1 MENENKYTAG
11 NISVCTE
18 HIFPVI
24 KKWLYSE
31 KEIFLRELVSNA
43 CDAVTKMKR
52 LSSLGEISLPEDE
65 KFAITVR
72 LDPEEQSLTIS
83 DNGIGMSRDEVEK
96 YICSIALSGA
106 MDFMEKYEQ
115 NTSDGSGIIGHFG
128 LGFYSAF
135 MVADK
140 VRVFTQSMKGEE
152 ASVSWVCDE
161 QGSYTYEECAK
172 RGRGTDVVLYLS
184 DEGKEY
190 LEAGKLRAVL
200 DKYCAFMP
208 VEIYFEDGK
217 DEKEGEEQAKE
228 PINDISPLWLKRPSE
243 CTDEEYTAFYRKVFN
258 DYKEPLFHIHINADY
273 PLNFKGILYF
283 PRLGSEYD
291 NMEGQVKLFY
301 NQVFV
306 ADNIKEVIPDYFL
319 MLKGVLDCPELPLNV
334 SRSYLQNSGYV
345 SKISAH
351 IVKKTADKLQ
361 GLFNTE
367 RERYEKLW
375 DDLKLFVEYGSLRDK
390 KFYDRVKKVFLLPL
404 TDGRHLTFEEYAK
417 ELQGKE
423 EGKIFYAADPV
434 TQAQYISLYT
444 DRGIPVALFDKV
456 LDSQFFSL
464 AEMEEKVKF
473 VRVDAEI
480 SDSLKEGESDENE
493 SLKSLF
499 ASVCPE
505 NTEISFASLK
515 DGSLPALLNVSEE
528 ERRMKEMMKMY
539 GMDVPMGE
547 EKATLILNGSNAL
560 LKKLADCTDEDKK
573 KDAAAQIYALALLSQ
588 RPLTAEEM
596 KKFLAGS
603 FKTIENGL

>member
-1 MENENKYTAG
+1 MENEKNFTTG
-11 NISVCTE
+11 SISVSTE

-65 KFAITVR
+65 KFAVTVR

-83 DNGIGMSRDEVEK
+83 DNGIGMSRKEVEK

-115 NTSDGSGIIGHFG
+115 STSDGSGIIGHFG

-152 ASVSWVCDE
+152 DSVCWVCDE

-184 DEGKEY
+184 EEGKEY

-217 DEKEGEEQAKE
+217 GEKEGGEDEKE

-283 PRLGSEYD
+283 PRLNSEYD

-345 SKISAH
+345 SKIAAH

-464 AEMEEKVKF
+464 AEAEEKVKF

-515 DGSLPALLNVSEE
+515 DDSLPALLNVSEE
-528 ERRMKEMMKMY
+528 ERRMKDMMKMY
-539 GMDVPMGE
+539 GMDLPAGQ

-560 LKKLADCTDEDKK
+560 LKKLADCTDE
-573 KDAAAQIYALALLSQ
+573 
-588 RPLTAEEM
+588 
-596 KKFLAGS
+596 
-603 FKTIENGL
+603 